1 MWHKIC
7 LLRRLAKRK
16 TSLSNL
22 YCFTYNKLQE
32 RVENSARS
40 LNYLIILL
48 WVGCWLFLVKIPVT
62 ERMYLCK
69 GKNC

>member
-1 MWHKIC
+1 MWHEIC

-32 RVENSARS
+32 RVDNSARS
-40 LNYLIILL
+40 LNYLIICCLL
-48 WVGCWLFLVKIPVT
+48 VDHKPMTNELS
-62 ERMYLCK
+62 EYH
-69 GKNC
+69 